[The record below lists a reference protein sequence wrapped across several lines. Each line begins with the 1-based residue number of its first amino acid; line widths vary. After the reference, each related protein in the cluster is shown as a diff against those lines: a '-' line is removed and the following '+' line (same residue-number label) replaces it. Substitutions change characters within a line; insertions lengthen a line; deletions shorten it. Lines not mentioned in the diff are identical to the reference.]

1 MEPES
6 LESRVAALETQVR
19 DLDARLTAS
28 AQDAAAARVLAGAA
42 DRDVSEF
49 RGELRDFRQAVASS
63 FNALREDMNDRF
75 ARVDQQ
81 FARVDQQ
88 FARVEEQFARVE
100 EQFGR
105 VDDGFMG
112 IRGKLDA
119 AAAGQQHIAKLLQ
132 HLIDKPDQ

>member
-28 AQDAAAARVLAGAA
+28 TQDAAAARVLAGAA

-49 RGELRDFRQAVASS
+49 RGELRDFRQAAASS

-75 ARVDQQ
+75 ARVD
-81 FARVDQQ
+81 
-88 FARVEEQFARVE
+88 EQFARVE

-105 VDDGFMG
+105 VDNGFIG
-112 IRGKLDA
+112 IRGKLDV
-119 AAAGQQHIAKLLQ
+119 AAAGQEHIANLLQ
-132 HLIDKPDQ
+132 QLIDKPDQ